1 MPSTAE
7 FGIPTRN
14 GLEPCVEFFYM
25 KLLQAVLGV
34 LLCVQ
39 RQSRAVFGVAVFV
52 GKLGIFF
59 LNVPTVWQQDGAQIA
74 RTRRAVD
81 FAFKAIAR

>member
-1 MPSTAE
+1 
-7 FGIPTRN
+7 
-14 GLEPCVEFFYM
+14 M

-52 GKLGIFF
+52 GKVGVFF
-59 LNVPTVWQQDGAQIA
+59 LNVTTVGQQDAAQIA
-74 RTRRAVD
+74 RARRAVN
-81 FAFKAIAR
+81 FTFKAIAG